1 MLSMPHHWRNLILQL
16 FRECT
21 LGRQGRVVHER
32 RKGVDISD
40 AVNTGSR
47 ASKPVT
53 VLETYLKDTVQ
64 ALAFIQVTYTHRNI
78 VVEFQHPGDNS

>member
-1 MLSMPHHWRNLILQL
+1 MPHHRWTLILQL
-16 FRECT
+16 FRERT

-32 RKGVDISD
+32 RKGVNIGD
-40 AVNTGSR
+40 AVNTSSR

-53 VLETYLKDTVQ
+53 VLEAYLENTVQ
-64 ALAFIQVTYTHRNI
+64 ALAFIQVTYTHGNI

>member
-1 MLSMPHHWRNLILQL
+1 MPHHWRNLILQL

-32 RKGVDISD
+32 RKGVNIGD
-40 AVNTGSR
+40 AVNTSSR

-53 VLETYLKDTVQ
+53 VLEAYLENTVQ
-64 ALAFIQVTYTHRNI
+64 ALAFIQENYTHGKM
-78 VVEFQHPGDNS
+78 VVEFQLPGDNS

>member
-21 LGRQGRVVHER
+21 LGRQGRAVHER
-32 RKGVDISD
+32 RKGVNISD
-40 AVNTGSR
+40 AVNTSSR

-53 VLETYLKDTVQ
+53 VLEAYLENTVQ
-64 ALAFIQVTYTHRNI
+64 ALALIQVTYTRGKI
-78 VVEFQHPGDNS
+78 VVEFQLPGDNS